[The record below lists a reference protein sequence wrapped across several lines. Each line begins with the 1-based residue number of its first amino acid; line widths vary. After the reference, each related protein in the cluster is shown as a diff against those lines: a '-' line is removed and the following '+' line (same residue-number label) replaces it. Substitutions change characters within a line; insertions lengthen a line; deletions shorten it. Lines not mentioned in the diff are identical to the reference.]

1 MKPAEAF
8 TFTVGNATDTQ
19 SNKTILHNC
28 IIYVICKAEQPK
40 DYNKLTRAK
49 CLKWHKFH
57 DKGGKNLVQIMLNAV
72 REIKVFVQIR
82 CLFEFRLLN

>member
-40 DYNKLTRAK
+40 DYNKLNRTK
-49 CLKWHKFH
+49 CLKWHKIH
-57 DKGGKNLVQIMLNAV
+57 DKGGKKSCANNVKCSEENQSV
-72 REIKVFVQIR
+72 RPNMVIK
-82 CLFEFRLLN
+82 